1 MECFGGEKIL
11 DKAFLIQHN
20 ILLTCQVIKRRHM
33 STNQQIWDNGQ
44 ILDNWF
50 LHLRIERELSPH
62 SLRAYKSDATAF
74 LTHLETQE
82 SNLITANKR
91 NVRTW
96 LISILRPPTGSP
108 PAPATVNRK
117 LSSIRTLFQ
126 WMIKSTLR
134 PDDPTT
140 YVVIPKIPK
149 RNPKFMSIKE
159 TTSIVENPSQ
169 DGIFQERN
177 KAILE
182 LIYGAGL
189 RVSEVS
195 ALDVDNLHFDQ
206 NTVHVVE
213 GKGGKD
219 RLVPFGEMAA
229 KALKNYLL
237 NHPNTG
243 PVFLNKF
250 GERLSTRSIWQI
262 CNDSG
267 KKNGIF
273 GIHPHAFRHS
283 CATHL
288 LDAGADLRVIQEQLG
303 HNSLATTQR
312 YTHVHTAALLQEY
325 HKAHPRSQPTDN
337 PPPKSD

>member
-1 MECFGGEKIL
+1 MTVN
-11 DKAFLIQHN
+11 HN
-20 ILLTCQVIKRRHM
+20 ILE
-33 STNQQIWDNGQ
+33 
-44 ILDNWF
+44 NWL

-62 SLRAYKSDATAF
+62 SLRAYTSDANSF
-74 LTHLETQE
+74 LAHLESQE
-82 SNLITANKR
+82 VDVFTADKR
-91 NVRTW
+91 NVRSW
-96 LISILRPPTGSP
+96 LVSILRPKTGSP

-126 WMIKSTLR
+126 WMIKTR
-134 PDDPTT
+134 QRADDPTT
-140 YVVIPKIPK
+140 HVAIPKIPK

-159 TTSIVENPSQ
+159 TATIVENPSQ
-169 DGIFQERN
+169 EGIFQERN

-189 RVSEVS
+189 RVSEVA
-195 ALDVDNLHFDQ
+195 ALDIENIQFAQ

-229 KALKNYLL
+229 KALHNYLKDRPH
-237 NHPNTG
+237 NG
-243 PVFLNKF
+243 PVFLNKH
-250 GERLSTRSIWQI
+250 GNRLSTRSIWQI

-312 YTHVHTAALLQEY
+312 YTHVHTAALLKEY
-325 HKAHPRSQPTDN
+325 HKAHPRSQASED
-337 PPPKSD
+337 KD